1 MWGIML
7 NNSSCLPIF
16 EQAYRYLHK
25 NFSIAMDILIV
36 EDEKELL
43 NSMDEYLSGV
53 GMKCTKAENLDQAL
67 SSIAAGDFNC
77 ILLDIGLPDGSGFKV
92 IEAMQKKEHTT
103 GILIISARNS
113 LDDRLTGLNIGAD
126 DYITKPFHM
135 SELIA
140 RINSVSRRRASQDR
154 KAIIFQ
160 ELKLVPDEM
169 VMYIGEKMVTLT
181 KKEHELMVY
190 LINNP
195 DRVLTKEAIAEHLWG
210 DHSDIADSFD
220 FIYSHIKNLR
230 KKIVDNG
237 GKDYIHSVYGVGYKF
252 TNE

>member
-1 MWGIML
+1 MNL
-7 NNSSCLPIF
+7 L
-16 EQAYRYLHK
+16 L
-25 NFSIAMDILIV
+25 V

-43 NSMDEYLSGV
+43 SSMHDYLTGV
-53 GMKCTKAENLDQAL
+53 GMNCTPAENLSQAL
-67 SSIAAGDFNC
+67 QAIETKDFNC
-77 ILLDIGLPDGSGFKV
+77 ILLDIGLPDGNGFKV
-92 IEAMQKKEHTT
+92 IEAMQQKEHTT
-103 GILIISARNS
+103 GIVIISARNS
-113 LDDRLTGLNIGAD
+113 LDDRLMGLNIGAD
-126 DYITKPFHM
+126 DYVTKPFHM

-140 RINSVSRRRASQDR
+140 RINSVTRRRSSQER
-154 KAIIFQ
+154 KAIVFH
-160 ELKLVPDEM
+160 ELRLIPDEM

-210 DHSDIADSFD
+210 DHADIADSFD

-237 GKDYIHSVYGVGYKF
+237 GQDYIRSVYGVGYKF
-252 TNE
+252 TTE